1 MLNEIER
8 ILDNSE
14 YDDVLWCGDIN
25 WEMSRQTGFSLTV
38 RRFLDRLGLTSLWE
52 HHDIDYTH
60 VHTDDRSVTSLDHFI
75 CNERLLP
82 LVTDA
87 GVLHFGDNTSRHSP
101 IMVKLDMGALPVKKK
116 STEVRPRRPAWYK
129 ASEAHVKNYKADLQG
144 RLEAIPVPECLE
156 CKDAKC
162 RDESHSV
169 MRDSFV
175 LDTLSAVIESSHAT
189 IPMVGGRP
197 GAVRP
202 DSGNMPGWREKVEP
216 ARKDSVFWH
225 AVWRSAGRPPQ
236 ACRASSTT
244 S

>member
-1 MLNEIER
+1 
-8 ILDNSE
+8 
-14 YDDVLWCGDIN
+14 
-25 WEMSRQTGFSLTV
+25 MSRQTGFSLTV

-101 IMVKLDMGALPVKKK
+101 IMVRLDMGALPVKQK

-129 ASEAHVKNYKADLQG
+129 ASEAHIKSYKADLQG

-156 CKDAKC
+156 CQDATAIRKI
-162 RDESHSV
+162 RRSTEQIKAQKLLEASRS
-169 MRDSFV
+169 
-175 LDTLSAVIESSHAT
+175 
-189 IPMVGGRP
+189 GGSDLMNELKKARGGKHTP
-197 GAVRP
+197 DLPENVAGAN
-202 DSGNMPGWREKVEP
+202 GEE
-216 ARKDSVFWH
+216 
-225 AVWRSAGRPPQ
+225 
-236 ACRASSTT
+236 
-244 S
+244 